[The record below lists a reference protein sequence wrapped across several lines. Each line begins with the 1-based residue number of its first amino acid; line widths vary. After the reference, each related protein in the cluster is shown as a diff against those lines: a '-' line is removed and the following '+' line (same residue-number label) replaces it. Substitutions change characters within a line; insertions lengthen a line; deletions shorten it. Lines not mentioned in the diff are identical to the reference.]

1 MELLHLWPMF
11 VPHGPLH
18 HLVGRHSSWLTD
30 EPVRNEGIHSSMRKV
45 LVAGGVTAA
54 AVAAIIGAASTNS
67 LGTIGN
73 QTVGYSSADIQGATV
88 DSVQYH
94 VDQTADNVLT
104 SVQVVFHT
112 ALVKDSVIQVG
123 FGTGALA
130 PCIDPNTDG
139 TGKVTPALGTAD
151 VTCTL
156 SGQTVTGATKFRL
169 LVTGPAQ
176 S

>member
-1 MELLHLWPMF
+1 
-11 VPHGPLH
+11 
-18 HLVGRHSSWLTD
+18 
-30 EPVRNEGIHSSMRKV
+30 MRKV

-54 AVAAIIGAASTNS
+54 AVAGIIGAASTNS
-67 LGTIGN
+67 LGTIDT

-94 VDQTADNVLT
+94 VDQTADDVLT
-104 SVQVVFHT
+104 SVEIVFHT

-123 FGTGALA
+123 FGSTALV
-130 PCIDPNTDG
+130 PCIDTNTDG
-139 TGKVTPALGTAD
+139 TGTVTAVAGTAHVTCALTGQD
-151 VTCTL
+151 VT
-156 SGQTVTGATKFRL
+156 SATKFRL